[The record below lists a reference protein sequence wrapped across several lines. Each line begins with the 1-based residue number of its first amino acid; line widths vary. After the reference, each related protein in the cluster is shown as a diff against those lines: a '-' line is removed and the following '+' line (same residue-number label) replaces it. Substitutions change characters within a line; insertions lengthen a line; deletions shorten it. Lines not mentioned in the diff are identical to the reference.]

1 MKKYFRLLKKLA
13 RIECIGA
20 FPEIV
25 IRHAHFKKILKQKGI
40 LKLRRSYAKK

>member
-1 MKKYFRLLKKLA
+1 MKKYFRLLKRLV

-25 IRHAHFKKILKQKGI
+25 IRNVRFKKILKQKGI
-40 LKLRRSYAKK
+40 LK